1 MNFGI
6 DLGFGNIKLYG
17 PDGGIVLPSH
27 VATAGNAT
35 VADLVGM
42 TSQAAPLQITQ
53 LDRSYYVGA
62 RAHSWGRPVENL
74 DYDRLTGSP
83 EIRALLAGAFT
94 RYMEAYGRIETAVTL
109 FVGLPLE
116 PLSGDPATVQA
127 TVAAARA
134 WLTGVHAWR
143 ADGGAGSAHYSLD
156 VREIK
161 ITSQPSGALFDYL
174 LDDNGRFIPDRAGH
188 MKQEIGIVS
197 VGFNTVER
205 LAVVNGAPVQRFTAG
220 STSGVRRLLE
230 LINDKGL
237 YSLGE
242 LDGLLRTD
250 ALDAAQLRGPL
261 DVWSREVNGE
271 IERTWGKQWKR
282 FAHVVIVGGGAM
294 LLNGRLLPRF
304 AGLASMPDDPI
315 LAIARGLYKLALLQ
329 HAQQGKR

>member
-35 VADLVGM
+35 VADLAGM
-42 TSQAAPLQITQ
+42 ASETAPLQITQ

-83 EIRALLAGAFT
+83 EIHALLAGAFT
-94 RYMEAYGRIETAVTL
+94 RYMEAYGRIDTAVTL

-116 PLSGDPATVQA
+116 PLSGDPANVQA

-134 WLTGVHAWR
+134 WLTGVHNWR
-143 ADGGAGSAHYSLD
+143 ADGDAHYTVD
-156 VREIK
+156 VREVK

-174 LDDNGRFIPDRAGH
+174 LDDNGRFHPERAAH
-188 MKQEIGIVS
+188 MKQEVGIVS

-230 LINDKGL
+230 LMNDKGL

-242 LDGLLRTD
+242 LDGLLRAG
-250 ALDAAQLRGPL
+250 ALDTAQLRGPL

-271 IERTWGKQWKR
+271 IERTWGKQWQR
-282 FAHVVIVGGGAM
+282 FVHIVLVGGGAM
-294 LLNGRLLPRF
+294 LLNGRLLPKF

-329 HAQQGKR
+329 ASQGKR

>member
-1 MNFGI
+1 MNLGI

-17 PDGGIVLPSH
+17 PSGGIVLPSH

-62 RAHSWGRPVENL
+62 GAHSWGRPVENL

-94 RYMEAYGRIETAVTL
+94 RYMQEYGRIETAVTL

-143 ADGGAGSAHYSLD
+143 AGDSARQL
-156 VREIK
+156 
-161 ITSQPSGALFDYL
+161 
-174 LDDNGRFIPDRAGH
+174 
-188 MKQEIGIVS
+188 
-197 VGFNTVER
+197 
-205 LAVVNGAPVQRFTAG
+205 
-220 STSGVRRLLE
+220 
-230 LINDKGL
+230 
-237 YSLGE
+237 
-242 LDGLLRTD
+242 
-250 ALDAAQLRGPL
+250 AAQCAPAAA
-261 DVWSREVNGE
+261 D
-271 IERTWGKQWKR
+271 
-282 FAHVVIVGGGAM
+282 
-294 LLNGRLLPRF
+294 
-304 AGLASMPDDPI
+304 
-315 LAIARGLYKLALLQ
+315 Y
-329 HAQQGKR
+329 